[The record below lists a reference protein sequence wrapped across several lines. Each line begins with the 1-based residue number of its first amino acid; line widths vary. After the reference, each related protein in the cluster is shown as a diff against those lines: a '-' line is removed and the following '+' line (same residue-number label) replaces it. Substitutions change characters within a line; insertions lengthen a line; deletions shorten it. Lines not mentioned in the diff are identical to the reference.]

1 MSRSGQRSITTRIAA
16 LGAAVAAVTA
26 LVSASAPFLVLV
38 LRLGNEDVLAAER
51 LTVSI
56 EAGLEREA
64 REEGSFLAAA
74 QDVLEESVP
83 WGARVEVWDG
93 DGLVAAVGPG
103 QMLGPG
109 SPPPASQSGREGSR
123 TIARRWTSRGPV
135 IAAALPVSLSP
146 PLRRQMV
153 WALLLAVVPLSGIA
167 ALLAARLTRR
177 ALRPLRVL
185 ADAIGARRPAGQWE
199 PLPAPSRDLEIS
211 TLTTAFNEA
220 GTKLASALAAE
231 RELSAYASHAL
242 RTPLTR
248 LAARTT
254 DSAPEVRGAVLALQR
269 LVDGL
274 LVLVRTDARPG
285 VAGTT
290 INAADLLRKAAR
302 DRGEGGRRVL
312 VDAPDEALVRGDEEL
327 LSAAVEHLVDNAFAY
342 AMPGSPIRLSA
353 EVSESSVVLAV
364 ADEGPGLSPSD
375 RERVFEPFV
384 RGSSAGTVEGSGLG
398 LALVRRIAAAHGGLA
413 RAIAAGAGTR
423 FEIVLPSWMPR

>member
-1 MSRSGQRSITTRIAA
+1 MNRTGQRSITARIAA

-26 LVSASAPFLVLV
+26 LVSASAPFLVLA

-51 LTVSI
+51 LTGSI

-64 REEGSFLAAA
+64 REEGSFLGAA

-103 QMLGPG
+103 KTLGPG
-109 SPPPASQSGREGSR
+109 SPPPAPQSGREGSR

-135 IAAALPVSLSP
+135 IAVALPVSLPS

-185 ADAIGARRPAGQWE
+185 ADAVGAQRPSGQWE
-199 PLPAPSRDLEIS
+199 PLTAPSRDLEIS

-248 LAARTT
+248 LAARTA

-302 DRGEGGRRVL
+302 NRDEDGRRVL

-327 LSAAVEHLVDNAFAY
+327 LAAAVEHLVDNAFAY
-342 AMPGSPIRLSA
+342 AMPSSPIRLSA

-384 RGSSAGTVEGSGLG
+384 RGSSAGAIEGSGLG

-413 RAIAAGAGTR
+413 RAVAAGAGTR